1 MAEPAA
7 SSAAGAAAGT
17 GAAAAAVAL
26 LGPAAGDY
34 ATIVFAA
41 LAGALWPLSGREGI
55 TRMQGALL
63 VLRLVGTSTALTGAL
78 AWWVHRQWPDLP
90 TTVVLAPLSFGM
102 AALGDHWRELI
113 AELWNRVRALVMGGT
128 SGNTGGKR

>member
-1 MAEPAA
+1 MAEPAS

-55 TRMQGALL
+55 TRTQGALL
-63 VLRLVGTSTALTGAL
+63 VLRLVGTSAALTGAL
-78 AWWVHRQWPDLP
+78 AWWVHQEWQLP
-90 TTVVLAPLSFGM
+90 ATVVLAPLSFGV
-102 AALGDHWRELI
+102 AALGDHWRDLI
-113 AELWNRVRALVMGGT
+113 AAAWSRIRAAVSGG
-128 SGNTGGKR
+128 NAPRGGSRP

>member
-7 SSAAGAAAGT
+7 SSSTAAGA

-41 LAGALWPLSGREGI
+41 LAGALWPLSGRTGI
-55 TRMQGALL
+55 TRAEGALL

-78 AWWVHRQWPDLP
+78 AWWVHREWDLP
-90 TTVVLAPLSFGM
+90 ATVVLAPLSFGV
-102 AALGDHWRELI
+102 AALGDHWRDVI
-113 AELWNRVRALVMGGT
+113 AAAWSRIRAAIGGT
-128 SGNTGGKR
+128 PRGGSRS